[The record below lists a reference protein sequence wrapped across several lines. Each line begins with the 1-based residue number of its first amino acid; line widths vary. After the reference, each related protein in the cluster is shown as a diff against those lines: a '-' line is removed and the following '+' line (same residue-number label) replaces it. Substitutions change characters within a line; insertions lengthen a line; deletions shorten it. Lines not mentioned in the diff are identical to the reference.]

1 MVQLM
6 RSDTDNHCLKKVKLE
21 VQDEIP
27 PLHTHKRPKLESPPK
42 QCGSSD
48 ESLSIPPASY
58 NPLDEPSPLG
68 LRLRKSPSL
77 LDLIQMRLSQQ
88 EESKKKDQK
97 ASSSSS
103 SAAAAAAAADSKLKA
118 SNFPGTILKIGTWEY
133 KSRYEGDLV
142 AKCYFAKH
150 KLVWEVLDGCLK
162 NKIEIPWSDIM
173 AIKANYPEDGPGTLE
188 VVLARRPLFFREI
201 NPQPRK
207 HTLWQATS
215 DFTGGQASINR
226 RHFLQ
231 CPQGL
236 LGKHFEKLIQC
247 DPRLNYLSQ
256 HPDLVLDSPYFEPG
270 TTSVH
275 DHIESSDGFDRKSEE
290 RSGIFGLQD
299 VESGSA
305 VQSSSSKSEHNLGKA
320 VENVN
325 QEITSPSSVMN
336 IHAME
341 DFRSRGAETL
351 KFLSNLDQI
360 KLPGLHP
367 SMSMD
372 DLVSHIGH
380 CISEQMGSDNPSL
393 AGDSQ
398 YSRSILEEFSQYL
411 FNDSQHATTSDEQ
424 RVMSR
429 VNSLYCLLQKDPSSA
444 EDINTMTKNG
454 NSLRDANALS
464 RVNSLYSLLQH
475 AEDTMTRNGNGL
487 RDADV
492 MSRVNSL
499 YCLLQKDPS
508 TAEDTDTMTR
518 NGNGLDADEG
528 GKVGVS
534 NSNTTELSPCKIKV
548 PDLEVQPDDASG
560 CKQGVSGMS
569 RKESAGDLLLNLPRI
584 ASLPQFLFNMSEDSV
599 NKVR

>member
-1 MVQLM
+1 MLVKRMYHSESGEADVFQYGHLM
-6 RSDTDNHCLKKVKLE
+6 L
-21 VQDEIP
+21 
-27 PLHTHKRPKLESPPK
+27 
-42 QCGSSD
+42 
-48 ESLSIPPASY
+48 
-58 NPLDEPSPLG
+58 
-68 LRLRKSPSL
+68 
-77 LDLIQMRLSQQ
+77 
-88 EESKKKDQK
+88 
-97 ASSSSS
+97 
-103 SAAAAAAAADSKLKA
+103 
-118 SNFPGTILKIGTWEY
+118 
-133 KSRYEGDLV
+133 
-142 AKCYFAKH
+142 
-150 KLVWEVLDGCLK
+150 
-162 NKIEIPWSDIM
+162 
-173 AIKANYPEDGPGTLE
+173 
-188 VVLARRPLFFREI
+188 LARRPLFFREI

-393 AGDSQ
+393 AGDSL

-444 EDINTMTKNG
+444 EDINTMAKNG

-508 TAEDTDTMTR
+508 TAEDTNTMTR
-518 NGNGLDADEG
+518 NDNGLDADEG

-560 CKQGVSGMS
+560 CKQGFHLRWIDDSLVKRVGDILKQAKLPTAPPETVTVDMFKSVMAVDKKVADGLLRLILLKGPLGNCVFTGDYD
-569 RKESAGDLLLNLPRI
+569 RKALDNTLRAFCKS
-584 ASLPQFLFNMSEDSV
+584 
-599 NKVR
+599 

>member
-103 SAAAAAAAADSKLKA
+103 SAAAAAAAAAADSKLKA

-444 EDINTMTKNG
+444 ED
-454 NSLRDANALS
+454 
-464 RVNSLYSLLQH
+464 
-475 AEDTMTRNGNGL
+475 
-487 RDADV
+487 
-492 MSRVNSL
+492 
-499 YCLLQKDPS
+499 
-508 TAEDTDTMTR
+508 TDTMTR

-534 NSNTTELSPCKIKV
+534 NSNTTELSACKIKV

>member
-6 RSDTDNHCLKKVKLE
+6 RSDTDNQCLKKVKME

-27 PLHTHKRPKLESPPK
+27 PLHTHKRPKLETPPK
-42 QCGSSD
+42 CDSSD
-48 ESLSIPPASY
+48 DSLSIPPTSY
-58 NPLDEPSPLG
+58 NLLDEPSPLG
-68 LRLRKSPSL
+68 LRLKKSPSL

-88 EESKKKDQK
+88 EESKKKDHK
-97 ASSSSS
+97 V
-103 SAAAAAAAADSKLKA
+103 SAASAAADSKLKA

-173 AIKANYPEDGPGTLE
+173 ALKANYPEDGPGTLE

-215 DFTGGQASINR
+215 DFTGGQASLNR

-247 DPRLNYLSQ
+247 DPRLNCLSQ
-256 HPDLVLDSPYFEPG
+256 QPDLVLDSPYFDPG
-270 TTSVH
+270 TSSIH
-275 DHIESSDGFDRKSEE
+275 DHIETSDGFDRKSEE
-290 RSGIFGLQD
+290 RGGIFALQD

-305 VQSSSSKSEHNLGKA
+305 VQSSSSKSEPNLGKA
-320 VENVN
+320 VENVS
-325 QEITSPSSVMN
+325 QEITSPSPVMN
-336 IHAME
+336 IHAMK

-372 DLVSHIGH
+372 DL
-380 CISEQMGSDNPSL
+380 
-393 AGDSQ
+393 
-398 YSRSILEEFSQYL
+398 R
-411 FNDSQHATTSDEQ
+411 
-424 RVMSR
+424 
-429 VNSLYCLLQKDPSSA
+429 
-444 EDINTMTKNG
+444 
-454 NSLRDANALS
+454 
-464 RVNSLYSLLQH
+464 
-475 AEDTMTRNGNGL
+475 
-487 RDADV
+487 V

-508 TAEDTDTMTR
+508 TAEDANTMAKNGNGLRDANVMSRVNSLYSLLQCAEDTMTR
-518 NGNGLDADEG
+518 NGNGPRDADVLSRVNSLYCLLQKDTAAAEDSNTITRNANGLDADDS

-534 NSNTTELSPCKIKV
+534 NSNSTQLSPGKTKV
-548 PDLEVQPDDASG
+548 ADLESQPDDAS
-560 CKQGVSGMS
+560 CKQGGTGMS
-569 RKESAGDLLLNLPRI
+569 RKESSGDLLLNLPRI
-584 ASLPQFLFNMSEDSV
+584 ASLPQFLFHMSEDSV
-599 NKVR
+599 HKVR

>member
-6 RSDTDNHCLKKVKLE
+6 MSDSDNHCLKKVKLE

-27 PLHTHKRPKLESPPK
+27 PLHTHKRPKLESPSK
-42 QCGSSD
+42 CGSSD
-48 ESLSIPPASY
+48 DSLSIPPSSY

-77 LDLIQMRLSQQ
+77 LDLIQMRLTQQ
-88 EESKKKDQK
+88 EDSKKKDQK
-97 ASSSSS
+97 AS
-103 SAAAAAAAADSKLKA
+103 AAAAAADSKLKA
-118 SNFPGTILKIGTWEY
+118 SNFPGTLLKIGTWEY

-173 AIKANYPEDGPGTLE
+173 ALKANYPEDAPGTLE

-215 DFTGGQASINR
+215 DFTGGQASTHR

-236 LGKHFEKLIQC
+236 LGKHFEKLVQC
-247 DPRLNYLSQ
+247 DPRLNFLSQ
-256 HPDLVLDSPYFEPG
+256 QPDMVLDSPYFEPG
-270 TTSVH
+270 TSSIH
-275 DHIESSDGFDRKSEE
+275 DHIESSDGFDTKSEE
-290 RSGIFGLQD
+290 QGGIFGLQD

-320 VENVN
+320 VENVS

-336 IHAME
+336 IHAMK

-380 CISEQMGSDNPSL
+380 CISEQMGSENPNL
-393 AGDSQ
+393 GGDGQ
-398 YSRSILEEFSQYL
+398 YSRSFLEEFTQYL
-411 FNDSQHATTSDEQ
+411 FSDSQHATTSDEQ
-424 RVMSR
+424 YVMSR
-429 VNSLYCLLQKDPSSA
+429 VNSLYCLLQKDP
-444 EDINTMTKNG
+444 
-454 NSLRDANALS
+454 
-464 RVNSLYSLLQH
+464 
-475 AEDTMTRNGNGL
+475 
-487 RDADV
+487 
-492 MSRVNSL
+492 
-499 YCLLQKDPS
+499 P
-508 TAEDTDTMTR
+508 TAEDTVTR
-518 NGNGLDADEG
+518 NGNGLDANEG

-534 NSNTTELSPCKIKV
+534 NSNSTQLSPCKTKV
-548 PDLEVQPDDASG
+548 ADFEGQPDDASA
-560 CKQGVSGMS
+560 SGMS
-569 RKESAGDLLLNLPRI
+569 RKDSSGDLLLNLPRI
-584 ASLPQFLFNMSEDSV
+584 ASLPQFLFHMSEDSV
-599 NKVR
+599 HKVR

>member
-6 RSDTDNHCLKKVKLE
+6 RSDTDNQCLKKVKLE
-21 VQDEIP
+21 VQDDVP
-27 PLHTHKRPKLESPPK
+27 PLHTHKRPKLETNPK
-42 QCGSSD
+42 CDSRD
-48 ESLSIPPASY
+48 DSLSIPPASY

-97 ASSSSS
+97 AS
-103 SAAAAAAAADSKLKA
+103 AASAAADSKLKA

-173 AIKANYPEDGPGTLE
+173 ALKANYPEDGPGTLE

-231 CPQGL
+231 CPLGL

-256 HPDLVLDSPYFEPG
+256 QPDLVLDSPYFEPG
-270 TTSVH
+270 TSSIH
-275 DHIESSDGFDRKSEE
+275 DHIETSDGFDRKSEE
-290 RSGIFGLQD
+290 RGGIFGLQD

-305 VQSSSSKSEHNLGKA
+305 VQSSSSKSEPNLGKA
-320 VENVN
+320 LENVS
-325 QEITSPSSVMN
+325 QEITSPSPVMN
-336 IHAME
+336 THAMK

-360 KLPGLHP
+360 KLSGLHP

-380 CISEQMGSDNPSL
+380 CISEQMGSDYPNI
-393 AGDSQ
+393 AGDGQ
-398 YSRSILEEFSQYL
+398 YSRSILEEFTQYL
-411 FNDSQHATTSDEQ
+411 FNDSQHATASDEQ

-429 VNSLYCLLQKDPSSA
+429 VNSLYCLLQKDPSTA
-444 EDINTMTKNG
+444 EDTNTMTKNG
-454 NSLRDANALS
+454 NGLRDANAMS
-464 RVNSLYSLLQH
+464 RVNSLYSLLQC
-475 AEDTMTRNGNGL
+475 AEDTMTRNGNGP

-499 YCLLQKDPS
+499 YCLLQKD
-508 TAEDTDTMTR
+508 TFAAEDSSTMTR
-518 NGNGLDADEG
+518 SGNGFDADEG
-528 GKVGVS
+528 GKVGAS
-534 NSNTTELSPCKIKV
+534 NSNSTQLSPGKTKV
-548 PDLEVQPDDASG
+548 ADLDSQPDDASG
-560 CKQGVSGMS
+560 CKQGGIGIS

-584 ASLPQFLFNMSEDSV
+584 ASLPQFLFQMSEDSV

>member
-42 QCGSSD
+42 CGASD
-48 ESLSIPPASY
+48 ESISIPPASY

-103 SAAAAAAAADSKLKA
+103 VAAAAAAAADSKLKA
-118 SNFPGTILKIGTWEY
+118 SNFPGTILKIGNWEY

-173 AIKANYPEDGPGTLE
+173 AIKANYPDDGPGTLE

-215 DFTGGQASINR
+215 DFTGGQAGINR

-256 HPDLVLDSPYFEPG
+256 QADLVLDSPYFEPG
-270 TTSVH
+270 TTSIH

-320 VENVN
+320 VENVS

-336 IHAME
+336 IHAMK

-380 CISEQMGSDNPSL
+380 CISEQMGSDNPNF
-393 AGDSQ
+393 AGDNQ
-398 YSRSILEEFSQYL
+398 YSRSILEEFTQYL

-424 RVMSR
+424 RVMS
-429 VNSLYCLLQKDPSSA
+429 K
-444 EDINTMTKNG
+444 
-454 NSLRDANALS
+454 
-464 RVNSLYSLLQH
+464 
-475 AEDTMTRNGNGL
+475 
-487 RDADV
+487 
-492 MSRVNSL
+492 VNSL

-508 TAEDTDTMTR
+508 TAEDTNTMTR

-534 NSNTTELSPCKIKV
+534 NSNITELSQPCKTKV
-548 PDLEVQPDDASG
+548 SDLEVQADDASG
-560 CKQGVSGMS
+560 CKQGGTGMS
-569 RKESAGDLLLNLPRI
+569 RKESAGDLLLNLPRV

>member
-6 RSDTDNHCLKKVKLE
+6 RSDTDNQCLKKVKME

-27 PLHTHKRPKLESPPK
+27 PLHTHKRPKLETPPK
-42 QCGSSD
+42 CDSSD
-48 ESLSIPPASY
+48 DSLSIPPTSY
-58 NPLDEPSPLG
+58 NLLDEPSPLG
-68 LRLRKSPSL
+68 LRLKKSPSL

-88 EESKKKDQK
+88 EESKKKDHK
-97 ASSSSS
+97 V
-103 SAAAAAAAADSKLKA
+103 SAASAAADSKLKA

-173 AIKANYPEDGPGTLE
+173 ALKANYPEDGPGTLE

-215 DFTGGQASINR
+215 DFTGGQASLNR

-247 DPRLNYLSQ
+247 DPRLNCLSQ
-256 HPDLVLDSPYFEPG
+256 QPDLVLDSPYFDPG
-270 TTSVH
+270 TSSIH
-275 DHIESSDGFDRKSEE
+275 DHIETSDGFDRKSEE
-290 RSGIFGLQD
+290 RGGIFALQD

-305 VQSSSSKSEHNLGKA
+305 VQSSSSKSEPNLGKA
-320 VENVN
+320 VENVS
-325 QEITSPSSVMN
+325 QEITSPSPVMN
-336 IHAME
+336 IHAMK

-380 CISEQMGSDNPSL
+380 CISEQMGSDNPNF
-393 AGDSQ
+393 AGDGQ
-398 YSRSILEEFSQYL
+398 YSRSILEEFTQYL

-429 VNSLYCLLQKDPSSA
+429 VNSLYCLLQKDPSTA
-444 EDINTMTKNG
+444 EDANTMAKNG
-454 NSLRDANALS
+454 NGLRDANVMS
-464 RVNSLYSLLQH
+464 RVNSLYSLLQC
-475 AEDTMTRNGNGL
+475 AEDTMTRNGNGP

-492 MSRVNSL
+492 LSRVNSL
-499 YCLLQKDPS
+499 YCLLQKD
-508 TAEDTDTMTR
+508 TAAAEDSNTITR
-518 NGNGLDADEG
+518 NANGLDADDS

-534 NSNTTELSPCKIKV
+534 NSNSTQLSPGKTKV
-548 PDLEVQPDDASG
+548 ADLESQPDDAS
-560 CKQGVSGMS
+560 CKQGGTGMS
-569 RKESAGDLLLNLPRI
+569 RKESSGDLLLNLPRI
-584 ASLPQFLFNMSEDSV
+584 ASLPQFLFHMSEDSV
-599 NKVR
+599 HKVR

>member
-6 RSDTDNHCLKKVKLE
+6 RSDTDNQCLKKVKME

-27 PLHTHKRPKLESPPK
+27 PLHTHKRPKLETPPK
-42 QCGSSD
+42 CDSSD
-48 ESLSIPPASY
+48 DSLSIPPTSY
-58 NPLDEPSPLG
+58 NLLDEPSPLG
-68 LRLRKSPSL
+68 LRLKKSPSL

-88 EESKKKDQK
+88 EESKKKDHK
-97 ASSSSS
+97 V
-103 SAAAAAAAADSKLKA
+103 SAASAAADSKLKA

-173 AIKANYPEDGPGTLE
+173 ALKANYPEDGPGTLE

-215 DFTGGQASINR
+215 DFTGGQASLNR

-247 DPRLNYLSQ
+247 DPRLNCLSQ
-256 HPDLVLDSPYFEPG
+256 QPDLVLDSPYFDPG
-270 TTSVH
+270 TSSIH
-275 DHIESSDGFDRKSEE
+275 DHIETSDGFDRKSEE
-290 RSGIFGLQD
+290 RGGIFALQD

-305 VQSSSSKSEHNLGKA
+305 VQSSSSKSEPNLGKA
-320 VENVN
+320 VENVS
-325 QEITSPSSVMN
+325 QEITSPSPVMN
-336 IHAME
+336 IHAMK

-372 DLVSHIGH
+372 DLK
-380 CISEQMGSDNPSL
+380 DPSTAEDANTMAKNGNGL
-393 AGDSQ
+393 RDANVMSRVNSL
-398 YSRSILEEFSQYL
+398 YSLLQCAEDTMTRNGNGPRDADVL
-411 FNDSQHATTSDEQ
+411 
-424 RVMSR
+424 SR
-429 VNSLYCLLQKDPSSA
+429 VNSLYCLLQKDTAAA
-444 EDINTMTKNG
+444 EDSNTI
-454 NSLRDANALS
+454 
-464 RVNSLYSLLQH
+464 
-475 AEDTMTRNGNGL
+475 TRN
-487 RDADV
+487 A
-492 MSRVNSL
+492 
-499 YCLLQKDPS
+499 
-508 TAEDTDTMTR
+508 
-518 NGNGLDADEG
+518 NGLDADDS

-534 NSNTTELSPCKIKV
+534 NSNSTQLSPGKTKV
-548 PDLEVQPDDASG
+548 ADLESQPDDAS
-560 CKQGVSGMS
+560 CKQGGTGMS
-569 RKESAGDLLLNLPRI
+569 RKESSGDLLLNLPRI
-584 ASLPQFLFNMSEDSV
+584 ASLPQFLFHMSEDSV
-599 NKVR
+599 HKVR

>member
-42 QCGSSD
+42 CGSSD

-97 ASSSSS
+97 ASSSAS

-444 EDINTMTKNG
+444 ED
-454 NSLRDANALS
+454 
-464 RVNSLYSLLQH
+464 
-475 AEDTMTRNGNGL
+475 
-487 RDADV
+487 
-492 MSRVNSL
+492 
-499 YCLLQKDPS
+499 
-508 TAEDTDTMTR
+508 TDTMTR

-534 NSNTTELSPCKIKV
+534 NSNTTELSACKIKV

>member
-6 RSDTDNHCLKKVKLE
+6 MSDTDSHCLKKVKLE
-21 VQDEIP
+21 VQEEIP

-42 QCGSSD
+42 CGSSD
-48 ESLSIPPASY
+48 DDSLPIPPASY

-88 EESKKKDQK
+88 EDFKKKDHK
-97 ASSSSS
+97 ASANS
-103 SAAAAAAAADSKLKA
+103 ADSKLKA
-118 SNFPGTILKIGTWEY
+118 SNFPATILKIGTWEY

-173 AIKANYPEDGPGTLE
+173 ALKANYPDDAPGTLE

-215 DFTGGQASINR
+215 DFTGGQASIQR
-226 RHFLQ
+226 QHFVQ

-256 HPDLVLDSPYFEPG
+256 QPDLVLDSPYFEPG
-270 TTSVH
+270 TTVR
-275 DHIESSDGFDRKSEE
+275 DHIEPSDGFDRKSEE
-290 RSGIFGLQD
+290 QAGIFGLQD

-305 VQSSSSKSEHNLGKA
+305 VQSSSSKSEHNLVGKA
-320 VENVN
+320 VDNVS
-325 QEITSPSSVMN
+325 QEITSPSSAMN
-336 IHAME
+336 SHAMK

-380 CISEQMGSDNPSL
+380 CISEQMSSENPNL

-398 YSRSILEEFSQYL
+398 YNRSILEEFTQYL
-411 FNDSQHATTSDEQ
+411 FNDSQLATTSDEQ
-424 RVMSR
+424 
-429 VNSLYCLLQKDPSSA
+429 Y
-444 EDINTMTKNG
+444 
-454 NSLRDANALS
+454 
-464 RVNSLYSLLQH
+464 
-475 AEDTMTRNGNGL
+475 
-487 RDADV
+487 V

-508 TAEDTDTMTR
+508 TAAEDTLTTND
-518 NGNGLDADEG
+518 NGLNVAANEG
-528 GKVGVS
+528 GKVDMG
-534 NSNTTELSPCKIKV
+534 NTTHLSSCKTKV
-548 PDLEVQPDDASG
+548 ADFEAQPDDVSG
-560 CKQGVSGMS
+560 CKQGTGIS

-584 ASLPQFLFNMSEDSV
+584 ASLPQFLFQMSEDSV